1 MNYILARNLQT
12 KPILPLAMKK
22 KHLIAAI
29 FLCGKLYA
37 QTADSTHN
45 RLEQV
50 EIKAYFN
57 KQPLLRLTSSAAV
70 LGQQH
75 IQSQQSS
82 SLVAVM
88 NTVPGIRME
97 ERSPGSYRLALR
109 GSMLRSPFGI
119 RNVKIYL
126 DDFPLTDAGGNTY
139 LNLIDPYAIDQ
150 INILKGPDGS
160 IYGANSGGVISLY
173 SKGFNTLAKPQ
184 VSLQLTG
191 GSYGLFQ
198 QQLNAVLPINQTQ
211 QLAINQSWTR
221 SDGYRQH
228 SSLNR
233 KNIQLNYNWHYA
245 KRSEL
250 KFTGFYTDL
259 AYQTPG
265 GLTAAQMESDRRQ
278 SRPKAGPNPSAA
290 EQKAAIY
297 DKTIFG
303 GVSNLTSIS
312 SKLTLF
318 ANVFGSSN
326 QIKNPFITNYE
337 KRDEKNLGTR
347 LYLSYVDQ
355 LYKKVKYELQMGI
368 EAQKGWYDIDNY
380 DNNQGQAGNPQAK
393 DKLEN
398 SQQTFFARAQLAW
411 SERLKVELSMGL
423 NTNKIAYQQRYPTEQ
438 KDKSHIDFGNTWMPR
453 AAVSYMLAPTF
464 AARASIS
471 KGFSAPTI
479 AEVRSSDNAI
489 NDELRPEIGT
499 NHEFG
504 IRWHL
509 WNRRMILDAAA
520 YSYQMENAIIR
531 QVRETGAEYFQN
543 AGKIDQKGFEASILL
558 YLITPKSAGL
568 IRSLRV
574 GSNLSLNN
582 YSFKNYQVGDKD
594 YTGNK
599 LTAVPKT
606 VWVNS
611 LNVLFPCELRLDLLS
626 NLTAAIPLDDANTV
640 FAKRYHLL
648 QGKIS
653 WSKAISHR
661 YKVGIFA
668 GADNLL
674 NQKYSLGNDIN
685 AFGGRYFNPA
695 PLRNYYGGMNF
706 NF

>member
-1 MNYILARNLQT
+1 MKRNYVLVA
-12 KPILPLAMKK
+12 
-22 KHLIAAI
+22 
-29 FLCGKLYA
+29 LCLSGKLYA
-37 QTADSTHN
+37 QTTDSTSN

-50 EIKAYFN
+50 EIKAYFT
-57 KQPLLRLTSSAAV
+57 KQPLLKLTSSAAV
-70 LGQQH
+70 LSQQH
-75 IQSQQSS
+75 LQSQQSPA
-82 SLVAVM
+82 LVSVM
-88 NTVPGIRME
+88 NTVPGLRME

-109 GSMLRSPFGI
+109 GSMLRSPFGV

-139 LNLIDPYAIDQ
+139 LNLIDPYTINQ

-160 IYGANSGGVISLY
+160 IYGANAGGVISLY
-173 SKGFNTLAKPQ
+173 SKGYHTLTKPE
-184 VSLQLTG
+184 VNLQLTG

-198 QQLNAVLPINQTQ
+198 QQLNAVLPINHTQ

-228 SSLNR
+228 SSLNK
-233 KNIQLNYNWHYA
+233 KNIQLNYNWQYA
-245 KRSEL
+245 KHSEL

-259 AYQTPG
+259 GYQTPG

-290 EQKAAIY
+290 EQKVAIY
-297 DKTIFG
+297 DKTFFG
-303 GVSNLTSIS
+303 GLSNQTNIS
-312 SKLTLF
+312 TKLTLF

-347 LYLSYVDQ
+347 LYLSYVDRISKN
-355 LYKKVKYELQMGI
+355 LKYELQFGL

-380 DNNQGQAGNPQAK
+380 DNNQGNIGNPQAK

-398 SQQTFFARAQLAW
+398 SQQSFFARTQLAW
-411 SERLKVELSMGL
+411 LERLQVELSVGL
-423 NTNKIAYQQRYPTEQ
+423 NENKIAYQQRYPVAQ
-438 KDKSHIDFGNTWMPR
+438 MDKSHIDFGNTWMPR
-453 AAVSYMLAPTF
+453 AAVSYQATATF
-464 AARASIS
+464 ALRASIS

-479 AEVRSSDNAI
+479 AEVRSSDNII
-489 NDELRPEIGT
+489 NNDLKPETGT

-504 IRWHL
+504 VRWHL
-509 WNRRMILDAAA
+509 WNRRVIFDASV
-520 YSYQMENAIIR
+520 YSYQMNDAIIR

-543 AGKIDQKGFEASILL
+543 AGKIDQKGIEAAILT
-558 YLITPKSAGL
+558 YLMTPKSSGI
-568 IRSLRV
+568 IRSLQV
-574 GSNLSLNN
+574 GSNFSLNN
-582 YSFKNYQVGDKD
+582 YAFKNYKVGDKD
-594 YTGNK
+594 YSGNK

-606 VWVNS
+606 VWVNT
-611 LNVLFPCELRLDLLS
+611 LNALFPYQIRLDLLS

-640 FAKRYHLL
+640 YAKRYHLL

-653 WSKAISHR
+653 WNKAIGQR
-661 YKVGIFA
+661 YQLNFFV

-706 NF
+706 HF

>member
-1 MNYILARNLQT
+1 MKRNYLLATLC
-12 KPILPLAMKK
+12 
-22 KHLIAAI
+22 
-29 FLCGKLYA
+29 LCGKLYA
-37 QTADSTHN
+37 QTTDSTNN

-57 KQPLLRLTSSAAV
+57 KQPLLKLTSSAAV
-70 LGQQH
+70 LSQQRL
-75 IQSQQSS
+75 QSQQSPA
-82 SLVAVM
+82 LVSIM
-88 NTVPGIRME
+88 NTVPGLRME

-139 LNLIDPYAIDQ
+139 LNLIDPYTIDQ

-160 IYGANSGGVISLY
+160 IYGANAGGVISLY
-173 SKGFNTLAKPQ
+173 SKGYNTLTKPE
-184 VSLQLTG
+184 VNLQLTG

-198 QQLNAVLPINQTQ
+198 QQLSTVLPINQTQ
-211 QLAINQSWTR
+211 QLAVNQSWTR

-228 SSLNR
+228 ASLDK
-233 KNIQLNYNWHYA
+233 KNIQLNYNWQYA
-245 KRSEL
+245 KHSEL

-259 AYQTPG
+259 GYQTPG
-265 GLTAAQMESDRRQ
+265 GLTAVQMEDNRRQ

-297 DKTIFG
+297 DKTVFG
-303 GVSNLTSIS
+303 GLSNQTNIS
-312 SKLTLF
+312 SKLILF
-318 ANVFGSSN
+318 ANVFGSTN

-347 LYLSYVDQ
+347 LYLSYVDRLSKQ
-355 LYKKVKYELQMGI
+355 LKYEFQFGL

-380 DNNQGQAGNPQAK
+380 DNNQGNIGKPQAK

-398 SQQTFFARAQLAW
+398 SQQSFFARTQLAW
-411 SERLKVELSMGL
+411 LERLQVELSMGL
-423 NTNKIAYQQRYPTEQ
+423 NGNKISYQQHYPATQEN
-438 KDKSHIDFGNTWMPR
+438 KAHINFGNAWMPR
-453 AAVSYMLAPTF
+453 AAVSYLATASF
-464 AARASIS
+464 ALRASIS

-479 AEVRSSDNAI
+479 AEVRSSDNII
-489 NDELRPEIGT
+489 NKDLKPETGT

-504 IRWHL
+504 VRWHL
-509 WNRRMILDAAA
+509 WNRRIILDASA
-520 YSYQMENAIIR
+520 YTYQMNNAIIR

-543 AGKIDQKGFEASILL
+543 AGKIDQKGIEASILT
-558 YLITPKSAGL
+558 YLITPRSWGL
-568 IRSLRV
+568 VRSLQV
-574 GSNLSLNN
+574 GSNFSLNN
-582 YSFKNYQVGDKD
+582 YAFKNYKVGDKD
-594 YTGNK
+594 YSGNK

-606 VWVNS
+606 VWVNT
-611 LNVLFPCELRLDLLS
+611 LNVLFPYQLRLDLLS

-640 FAKRYHLL
+640 YANRYHLL

-653 WSKAISHR
+653 WGKAIGHGH
-661 YKVGIFA
+661 KLNIFV

>member
-1 MNYILARNLQT
+1 MKRNYLLTALC
-12 KPILPLAMKK
+12 
-22 KHLIAAI
+22 
-29 FLCGKLYA
+29 LCGKLYA
-37 QTADSTHN
+37 QTTDSTNN

-70 LGQQH
+70 LGQQR
-75 IQSQQSS
+75 IQSQQSP
-82 SLVAVM
+82 SLVSVM
-88 NTVPGIRME
+88 NTVPGLRME
-97 ERSPGSYRLALR
+97 ERSPGSYRLTLR
-109 GSMLRSPFGI
+109 GSMLRSPFGV

-139 LNLIDPYAIDQ
+139 LNLIDPYAVDQ
-150 INILKGPDGS
+150 ITILKGPDGS
-160 IYGANSGGVISLY
+160 IYGANAGGVISLY
-173 SKGFNTLAKPQ
+173 SKGFNTVAKPEIN
-184 VSLQLTG
+184 LQLTG

-198 QQLNAVLPINQTQ
+198 QQLYAVLPINQTQ
-211 QLAINQSWTR
+211 QLAINQSWIR

-233 KNIQLNYNWHYA
+233 KNIQLNYNWQYA
-245 KRSEL
+245 KHSEL

-259 AYQTPG
+259 GYQTPG

-278 SRPKAGPNPSAA
+278 SRPKGGPNPSAA

-297 DKTIFG
+297 DKTFFG
-303 GVSNLTSIS
+303 GVSNQTNIS

-318 ANVFGSSN
+318 ANIFGSSN
-326 QIKNPFITNYE
+326 LIKNPFITNYE
-337 KRDEKNLGTR
+337 KRNEKNLGTR

-355 LYKKVKYELQMGI
+355 FNGDLKYEVQAGLEM
-368 EAQKGWYDIDNY
+368 QKGWYDIDNY
-380 DNNQGQAGNPQAK
+380 DNNQGNAGNPQAK

-398 SQQTFFARAQLAW
+398 SQQSFFVRTQLAW
-411 SERLKVELSMGL
+411 LERLQIELSMGL
-423 NTNKIAYQQRYPTEQ
+423 NENKISYLQRYPVDQ
-438 KDKSHIDFGNTWMPR
+438 KDKAHINFGNTWMPR
-453 AAVSYMLAPTF
+453 AALSYLAT
-464 AARASIS
+464 ANLSLRASIS

-479 AEVRSSDNAI
+479 AEVRSSDNII
-489 NDELRPEIGT
+489 NSDLKPETGT

-504 IRWHL
+504 VRWHL
-509 WNRRMILDAAA
+509 WNRRIVLDASA
-520 YSYQMENAIIR
+520 YTYQMDNAIIR

-543 AGKIDQKGFEASILL
+543 AGKINQKGIEASILT
-558 YLITPKSAGL
+558 YLITPKSAGF
-568 IRSLRV
+568 IRSLQL
-574 GSNLSLNN
+574 GSNFSLNN

-594 YTGNK
+594 YSGKK

-606 VWVNS
+606 VWVNTVQVS
-611 LNVLFPCELRLDLLS
+611 FPYQLRLDLLS
-626 NLTAAIPLDDANTV
+626 NLTASIPLDDANTV
-640 FAKRYHLL
+640 YAKRYHLL
-648 QGKIS
+648 QGKMS
-653 WSKAISHR
+653 WSSAVSKK
-661 YKVGIFA
+661 YKVGLFV

>member
-1 MNYILARNLQT
+1 MKRNYLL
-12 KPILPLAMKK
+12 
-22 KHLIAAI
+22 AAI
-29 FLCGKLYA
+29 CLCGKLYA
-37 QTADSTHN
+37 QTTDSISN

-70 LGQQH
+70 LSQQR
-75 IQSQQSS
+75 IQSQQSPA
-82 SLVAVM
+82 LITVM
-88 NTVPGIRME
+88 NTVPGLRME

-109 GSMLRSPFGI
+109 GSMLRSPFGV

-139 LNLIDPYAIDQ
+139 LNLIDPYTIDQ

-173 SKGFNTLAKPQ
+173 SKGFNTLTKPE
-184 VSLQLTG
+184 VNLQLTG

-233 KNIQLNYNWHYA
+233 KTIQLNYNWQYA
-245 KRSEL
+245 KHSEL
-250 KFTGFYTDL
+250 KFTGFYADL
-259 AYQTPG
+259 GYQTPG

-278 SRPKAGPNPSAA
+278 SRPKGGPNPSAA

-297 DKTIFG
+297 DKTFFG
-303 GVSNLTSIS
+303 GVSNQTSIS

-355 LYKKVKYELQMGI
+355 LSKNLTYELQLGL

-398 SQQTFFARAQLAW
+398 SQQSFFARTQLAW
-411 SERLKVELSMGL
+411 LERVQVELSIGL
-423 NTNKIAYQQRYPTEQ
+423 NENKVTYQQRYPIAQE
-438 KDKSHIDFGNTWMPR
+438 DKAHINFGNTWMPR
-453 AAVSYMLAPTF
+453 AAVSYMATPNLAI
-464 AARASIS
+464 RASIS

-479 AEVRSSDNAI
+479 AEVRSSDNMI
-489 NDELRPEIGT
+489 NKDLRPETGT

-504 IRWHL
+504 VRWHL
-509 WNRRMILDAAA
+509 WNRRVILDAAA
-520 YSYQMENAIIR
+520 YTYQMDDAIIR
-531 QVRETGAEYFQN
+531 QVRESGAEYFQN
-543 AGKIDQKGFEASILL
+543 AGKIDQKGIEASILA
-558 YLITPKSAGL
+558 YLLTPRSAGL
-568 IRSLRV
+568 IRSLQV
-574 GSNLSLNN
+574 GSNFSLNN

-594 YTGNK
+594 YNGNK

-606 VWVNS
+606 VWVNT
-611 LNVLFPCELRLDLLS
+611 LTILFPYQLRVDLLS

-640 FAKRYHLL
+640 YAKRYHLL

-653 WSKAISHR
+653 WSKAVGHGH
-661 YKVGIFA
+661 KVSIFA
-668 GADNLL
+668 GVDNLL

>member
-1 MNYILARNLQT
+1 MKRNYLL
-12 KPILPLAMKK
+12 
-22 KHLIAAI
+22 AAI
-29 FLCGKLYA
+29 CLCGKLYA
-37 QTADSTHN
+37 QTTDSINN

-70 LGQQH
+70 LSQQR
-75 IQSQQSS
+75 IQSQQSPA
-82 SLVAVM
+82 LVAVM
-88 NTVPGIRME
+88 NTVPGLRME

-109 GSMLRSPFGI
+109 GSMLRSPFGV

-139 LNLIDPYAIDQ
+139 LNLIDPYTIDQ

-173 SKGFNTLAKPQ
+173 SKGFNTLTKPE
-184 VSLQLTG
+184 VNLQLTG

-233 KNIQLNYNWHYA
+233 KTIQLNYNWQYA
-245 KRSEL
+245 KHSEL

-259 AYQTPG
+259 GYQTPG

-278 SRPKAGPNPSAA
+278 SRPKGGPNPSAT

-297 DKTIFG
+297 DKTFFG
-303 GVSNLTSIS
+303 GVSNQTSIS

-355 LYKKVKYELQMGI
+355 LSKNLKYELQVGL

-398 SQQTFFARAQLAW
+398 SQQSFFARTQLAW
-411 SERLKVELSMGL
+411 LERLQVELSIGL
-423 NTNKIAYQQRYPTEQ
+423 NENKIAYQQRYPVAQEN
-438 KDKSHIDFGNTWMPR
+438 KAAINFGNTWMPR
-453 AAVSYMLAPTF
+453 AALSYLAMPTL
-464 AARASIS
+464 AVRASIS

-479 AEVRSSDNAI
+479 AEVRSSDNII
-489 NDELRPEIGT
+489 NKDLRPETGT

-504 IRWHL
+504 VRWHL
-509 WNRRMILDAAA
+509 WNRRVILDAAA
-520 YSYQMENAIIR
+520 YTYQMDDAIIR
-531 QVRETGAEYFQN
+531 QVRESGAEYFQN
-543 AGKIDQKGFEASILL
+543 AGKIDQKGIEASIFAYLL
-558 YLITPKSAGL
+558 TPRSAGL
-568 IRSLRV
+568 IRSLQV
-574 GSNLSLNN
+574 GSNFSLND
-582 YSFKNYQVGDKD
+582 YSFKNYQIGDKN
-594 YTGNK
+594 YSGNK

-606 VWVNS
+606 VWVNT
-611 LNVLFPCELRLDLLS
+611 LNVLFPYQLHLDLLS

-640 FAKRYHLL
+640 YAKRYHLL

-653 WSKAISHR
+653 WSKAVGHGH
-661 YKVGIFA
+661 KVSIFA

-674 NQKYSLGNDIN
+674 NQRYSLGNDIN

-695 PLRNYYGGMNF
+695 PLRNYYGGMNL

>member
-1 MNYILARNLQT
+1 MKRNYLL
-12 KPILPLAMKK
+12 
-22 KHLIAAI
+22 AAI
-29 FLCGKLYA
+29 CLCGKLYA
-37 QTADSTHN
+37 QTTDSISN

-70 LGQQH
+70 LSQQR
-75 IQSQQSS
+75 IQSQQSLA
-82 SLVAVM
+82 LVTVM
-88 NTVPGIRME
+88 NTVPGLRME

-109 GSMLRSPFGI
+109 GSMLRSPFGV

-139 LNLIDPYAIDQ
+139 LNLIDPYTIDQ

-173 SKGFNTLAKPQ
+173 SKGFNNLTKPE
-184 VSLQLTG
+184 VNLQLTG

-228 SSLNR
+228 SSLN
-233 KNIQLNYNWHYA
+233 KKTIQLNYNWQYA
-245 KRSEL
+245 KHSEL

-259 AYQTPG
+259 GYQTPG
-265 GLTAAQMESDRRQ
+265 GLTAAQMDSDRRQ
-278 SRPKAGPNPSAA
+278 SRPKGGPNPSAA

-297 DKTIFG
+297 DKTFFG
-303 GVSNLTSIS
+303 GVSNQTSIS

-355 LYKKVKYELQMGI
+355 LSKNLKYELQLGL

-398 SQQTFFARAQLAW
+398 SQQSFFARTQLAW
-411 SERLKVELSMGL
+411 LERLQVELSIGL
-423 NTNKIAYQQRYPTEQ
+423 NENKIAYQQRYPVAQE
-438 KDKSHIDFGNTWMPR
+438 DKAHINFGNTWMPR
-453 AAVSYMLAPTF
+453 AAVSYMATPKLAI
-464 AARASIS
+464 RASIS

-479 AEVRSSDNAI
+479 AEVRSSDNMI
-489 NDELRPEIGT
+489 NKDLRPETGT

-504 IRWHL
+504 VRWHL
-509 WNRRMILDAAA
+509 WNRRVILDAAA
-520 YSYQMENAIIR
+520 YTYQMDDAIIR

-543 AGKIDQKGFEASILL
+543 TGKIDQKGIEASILA
-558 YLITPKSAGL
+558 YLITPRSVGL
-568 IRSLRV
+568 IRSIQI
-574 GSNLSLNN
+574 GSNFSLNN
-582 YSFKNYQVGDKD
+582 YSFKNYQVGDKV
-594 YTGNK
+594 YSGNK

-606 VWVNS
+606 VWVNT
-611 LNVLFPCELRLDLLS
+611 LNVLFPYQLHLDLLS

-640 FAKRYHLL
+640 YAKRYHLL

-653 WSKAISHR
+653 WSKAVGHGH
-661 YKVGIFA
+661 KVSIFA